1 MTKFSDFFPA
11 SQAAVGGGGGVSINE
26 QTTYVQNS
34 NTTGFDTST
43 GIYTHPNGQQYLRAG
58 SSLQASQTEY
68 PNATPTTIGL
78 GQSTTY
84 QDGIQTTDWLAHDGT
99 NGWSIASNYQLQKYS
114 ADWSTLIS
122 TLDLRTIYPTDN
134 NLDYVSVASDGT
146 SLYVIKQGN
155 SVSTRR
161 ILKISMAGALLQNQP
176 SNGSGGVPTGI
187 MWDFTN
193 SLLLVTDENRNVIL
207 RFNPV
212 NVSNLGTYFSFGG
225 LAPLKGF
232 SYRKASNQY
241 IIGYGTGAQFV
252 LINAT
257 TFGADQVLN
266 GLDQKNFYIN
276 PNDDKLWRENGN
288 APPNGYFELWDIQG
302 TYTIPNGVDP
312 VTSQPYFWRIK

>member
-1 MTKFSDFFPA
+1 MSKFTDYFPA
-11 SQAAVGGGGGVSINE
+11 SQAAVGGGGGVAINE
-26 QTTYVQNS
+26 QTTIVQNG
-34 NTTGFDTST
+34 NTPGFDSST

-68 PNATPTTIGL
+68 PNASPTVVGL
-78 GQSTTY
+78 GASTTY
-84 QDGIQTTDWLAHDGT
+84 QDGIQNTDWLAHDGT
-99 NGWSIASNYQLQKYS
+99 NGWSILDSAQLQKYS

-122 TLDLRTIYPTDN
+122 TLDLRTLGIDN
-134 NLDYVSVASDGT
+134 IGNYTSVASDGT

-155 SVSTRR
+155 TTTTRR

-176 SNGSGGVPTGI
+176 SNGAGGVPTGI

-193 SLLLVTDENRNVIL
+193 SLLLVTDENRGVIL

-225 LAPLKGF
+225 LASRKGF
-232 SYRKASNQY
+232 SYRIASNQY

-257 TFGADQVLN
+257 TFGADQVIN

-288 APPNGYFELWDIQG
+288 APPNGYFELWNIQG